1 MDPFGRPLR
10 LSTPYLIGAVQQ
22 GDVKKDKAR
31 EASVREGEALHKEA
45 LFVPAGARHLVGQ
58 LALAQHVS
66 VSFTRVLGTW
76 DGWKQR
82 L

>member
-1 MDPFGRPLR
+1 MEPFGRPLC
-10 LSTPYLIGAVQQ
+10 LATPYLIGAVQQ
-22 GDVKKDKAR
+22 GDVEKDKPR

-45 LFVPAGARHLVGQ
+45 LFVPVGVRHLVGQ

-66 VSFTRVLGTW
+66 VSLARVLGTW